1 MRSDVDSKRVVDL
14 GAVTEIL
21 DNHLTRDLVQ
31 AVFEKER
38 VGERERSLTLHLMLQ
53 FWTAVVLRA
62 PASLSQALRKATVGG
77 DSIFPYVGV
86 SKQAFFQRC
95 ANLNW
100 EFFAEVFRTFVQ
112 GLASTEPPRF
122 ARQHAE
128 VAERFR
134 GIWVLDGSHLDPVA
148 RRLKILWEDGRR
160 ALPGTILGCYDL
172 MRGTLA
178 DLLYAPT
185 PRTSELTLARQ
196 ALDGLEAGLLLVA
209 DRLYGTARFL
219 SDVQKMGHWGVFRNQ
234 GWAHTTEV
242 TCRSRTS
249 YDGGELEDW
258 DILLGKAAQRPT
270 RLVRLR
276 RGDKTLEFITN
287 VLDRERLSAREI
299 VDLYRDRW
307 TVERVFYDLKEVLN
321 LNCFYC
327 GNANAVAMQVYAAAI
342 VHTTMRV
349 AQGRIGQEAE
359 VEPEAISPA
368 KLFPLLAVTFST
380 HSMLEYG
387 FLETQIANPG
397 VQLNKPDWRA
407 KCVSTTTLGAILADK
422 TRDQRKRRKKP
433 SGKKAQGW
441 RDLPPPP
448 EKPGARP

>member
-249 YDGGELEDW
+249 YDGGNSRTGTSCW
-258 DILLGKAAQRPT
+258 ARRPSVQRGSCVYGEAT
-270 RLVRLR
+270 RPSSSSPMCWTANGYPHVRSWICI
-276 RGDKTLEFITN
+276 GT
-287 VLDRERLSAREI
+287 AG
-299 VDLYRDRW
+299 RW
-307 TVERVFYDLKEVLN
+307 SG
-321 LNCFYC
+321 C
-327 GNANAVAMQVYAAAI
+327 
-342 VHTTMRV
+342 
-349 AQGRIGQEAE
+349 
-359 VEPEAISPA
+359 
-368 KLFPLLAVTFST
+368 
-380 HSMLEYG
+380 
-387 FLETQIANPG
+387 
-397 VQLNKPDWRA
+397 
-407 KCVSTTTLGAILADK
+407 STTS
-422 TRDQRKRRKKP
+422 RR
-433 SGKKAQGW
+433 S
-441 RDLPPPP
+441 
-448 EKPGARP
+448 